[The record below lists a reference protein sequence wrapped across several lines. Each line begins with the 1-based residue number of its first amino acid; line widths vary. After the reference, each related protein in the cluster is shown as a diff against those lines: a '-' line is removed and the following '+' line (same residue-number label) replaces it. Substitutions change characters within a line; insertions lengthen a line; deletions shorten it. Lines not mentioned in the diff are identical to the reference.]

1 MTWDIE
7 VFMKDGKFD
16 INGKNMNNK
25 VICICGSFGTLNGS
39 SAEQYCITTADNNP
53 VKNNDT
59 WARDKSIN
67 YIVAT
72 DEGQMI
78 VELFHLILQKDPVFI
93 TGFNDSAFDLPYI
106 QDKIDLFN
114 VGPQV
119 VKQLV
124 RLFATSDIV
133 NDLLVR

>member
-1 MTWDIE
+1 M
-7 VFMKDGKFD
+7 
-16 INGKNMNNK
+16 
-25 VICICGSFGTLNGS
+25 
-39 SAEQYCITTADNNP
+39 
-53 VKNNDT
+53 
-59 WARDKSIN
+59 
-67 YIVAT
+67 
-72 DEGQMI
+72 
-78 VELFHLILQKDPVFI
+78 FI